1 MNVGKNEGIKFDK
14 AYQKLENIGK
24 LLRKK
29 NLDINELYNNK
40 EYKHIFDKIKKKLSN
55 NEERAKEF
63 IENMI
68 YYYAI
73 TDKNLIDD
81 LTILFKS
88 EKYKMDINSIIF
100 FFEYFQKDNK
110 DWNNKLDKEK
120 FKDLFIISME
130 KENAPNNYFKSI
142 KSFLIE
148 LKNNKIYDYNNIEN
162 YNKLFTCLYDK
173 NEAIDFLFSKIG
185 KHITYLY
192 DRIQPTDR
200 TISIKDIKFTEE
212 CILAFKKMKDLEDNF
227 RIFDYIKSMSEE
239 KISKFENYSTHLL
252 LN

>member
-1 MNVGKNEGIKFDK
+1 
-14 AYQKLENIGK
+14 
-24 LLRKK
+24 
-29 NLDINELYNNK
+29 
-40 EYKHIFDKIKKKLSN
+40 
-55 NEERAKEF
+55 
-63 IENMI
+63 
-68 YYYAI
+68 
-73 TDKNLIDD
+73 
-81 LTILFKS
+81 
-88 EKYKMDINSIIF
+88 MDINSIIF

-130 KENAPNNYFKSI
+130 KENAPNNDFKSI

-162 YNKLFTCLYDK
+162 YNKLFTCLYEK

-185 KHITYLY
+185 QNITYLY

-227 RIFDYIKSMSEE
+227 RIFDYIKSMS
-239 KISKFENYSTHLL
+239 KDQIYKFENYSRIYSSVIELETFMIIRKTFLKKYVIKL
-252 LN
+252 KKKRFIFFKIQIALIWKN